1 MMESALNQRWAH
13 ITYAS
18 FKSKTRRSGWN
29 VGPTLRASV
38 QDQQDVSAA
47 APTSLVPVKS
57 FDDFISS
64 TDIDALPRRFE
75 YRPRSNSALFLQSVP
90 AGKDATGRPGNVFTH
105 AFIDQE
111 LDEPMAAIYPIDLYR
126 SPDLL
131 TPFRAQ
137 AVNAVELNTA
147 LTEPRAGVFADIS
160 MAWMMVDELF
170 GERREA
176 LYQLQDVLQAGGKRA
191 VLLLNSSNE
200 AAYWIEAL
208 SSTLTPEEART
219 LLHFSTFERAA
230 TLPQAIA
237 NATFSTVY
245 VCPPEDAAALRDIA
259 DVQLIDPANIAP
271 TQHGTWAQMTAGVF
285 VEGSDPEQLVDE
297 LIEVNTGISDFAI
310 SHAQLGDGLARVIKN
325 RGDGV
330 SQALFDVAE
339 QHLEEEFLPT
349 SYHAI
354 DMEFINDVIDNPQLA
369 LEESSWPE
377 LPVDPALSARALAA
391 LYTLHDASVRVLMS
405 YLNFLLET
413 GLLSEDSAQ
422 DLKFLDSLSNFH
434 SLSNWEKTPVLPQ
447 EHYLL
452 REVARNAVRQ
462 QRRVEKHL
470 SRPNFATVLKQLH
483 WSVPLNSVL
492 LWLER
497 DENIAVMEEMV
508 KQQYLKATPTSQ
520 AVSMLRLYYSVAVR
534 LLFEPIISGKLKRD
548 KKIAVTIGSLCLA
561 AVRHHVRAELQHDGI
576 VDTEPFVQ
584 VARKIA
590 VRDLNAV
597 DLGSHQASYIAE
609 IQKNTDPRY
618 LNFEAPTAE
627 IFVLV
632 AAEILAEDQRING
645 GQSTLGRN
653 KR

>member
-13 ITYAS
+13 VTYAS

-105 AFIDQE
+105 AFIDQD

-137 AVNAVELNTA
+137 AVNAVELNAA
-147 LTEPRAGVFADIS
+147 LTEPRPGVFADIS

-170 GERREA
+170 GDRREV
-176 LYQLQDVLQAGGKRA
+176 LYQLQDVLQAGCKRA
-191 VLLLNSSNE
+191 VLLLKSSNE

-245 VCPPEDAAALRDIA
+245 VCPPEDAAALREIA
-259 DVQLIDPANIAP
+259 DVQLIDPANITP

-285 VEGSDPEQLVDE
+285 VEGSDSEQLVDE
-297 LIEVNTGISDFAI
+297 LIQINTGISDFAI

-330 SQALFDVAE
+330 TQALFDVAE
-339 QHLEEEFLPT
+339 QHLEEEFVPT
-349 SYHAI
+349 SYQAI

-391 LYTLHDASVRVLMS
+391 LYTLHDASVRILMS

-413 GLLSEDSAQ
+413 GLLSEATAQ
-422 DLKFLDSLSNFH
+422 DRKFLDSLSNFH

-462 QRRVEKHL
+462 QRRVEKQPTSL
-470 SRPNFATVLKQLH
+470 SFDTVLNQLH
-483 WSVPLNSVL
+483 WSMPLGSVL
-492 LWLER
+492 AWLKR
-497 DENIAVMEEMV
+497 DENIAAMEQMME
-508 KQQYLKATPTSQ
+508 QQYLKSMSNSHA
-520 AVSMLRLYYSVAVR
+520 ASMLRLYYAVALR
-534 LLFEPIISGKLKRD
+534 LLFKPVISGRAKRD
-548 KKIAVTIGSLCLA
+548 NKIAATIGALCFD
-561 AVRHHVRAELQHDGI
+561 AVQRHVNAELQRGGI
-576 VDTEPFVQ
+576 VNAEPFVQ
-584 VARKIA
+584 VARRIA
-590 VRDLNAV
+590 VKDVDAV
-597 DLGSHQASYIAE
+597 DMGGRQDAYIAE
-609 IQKNTDPRY
+609 IQKNTDPKY
-618 LNFEAPTAE
+618 LHFKTA
-627 IFVLV
+627 ITDVFVLV
-632 AAEILAEDQRING
+632 AAEILAERQRING
-645 GQSTLGRN
+645 GQPTSGRD